1 MKLKRRAPSRRQSS
15 ESNRSSVPEGSARS
29 IPASAAERWRGKVAL
44 VTGASSGIGAAIA
57 VMLGELGLKVALAGR
72 DRRRLGVVAER
83 VRTAGGDGLVAAG
96 DQARMPGNAAIFQR
110 VRQRWGEVDVLVNCA
125 GMRGGISLLDD
136 PWPELQAAL
145 DLNVSSALW
154 CAREAVAGMQGKTE
168 GAIVNI
174 SSMVGHRVFPGVP
187 AMYAATKHALRILTD
202 GLRAEVSVRRLPIK
216 VALISPGLT
225 DTPWHRQQGSVRAGG
240 KNYPHAPLT
249 PRDVADTVRYVLETP
264 PGVQIRDILLCSSE
278 QPY

>member
-1 MKLKRRAPSRRQSS
+1 MI
-15 ESNRSSVPEGSARS
+15 
-29 IPASAAERWRGKVAL
+29 IPVSTLERWRGKVAL

-57 VMLGELGLKVALAGR
+57 ERLGELGMKVAIAGR
-72 DRRRLGVVAER
+72 DRQRLAAVADRVRAVNGGDRGGVLVVPCDQSRIAENRRMFER
-83 VRTAGGDGLVAAG
+83 VRRHWGD
-96 DQARMPGNAAIFQR
+96 
-110 VRQRWGEVDVLVNCA
+110 VDVLVNCA
-125 GMRGGISLLDD
+125 GIRGGISLLDAG
-136 PWPELQAAL
+136 WPDLQSAL
-145 DLNVSSALW
+145 DLNVSAALW
-154 CAREAVAGMQGKTE
+154 CAREAVSHMRRKSE

-202 GLRAEVSVRRLPIK
+202 GLRSEMAERRLPIK

-240 KNYPHAPLT
+240 RSYPHAPLT
-249 PRDVADTVRYVLETP
+249 PRHVADTVRYVLETP

>member
-1 MKLKRRAPSRRQSS
+1 MFVIVCDQTR
-15 ESNRSSVPEGSARS
+15 
-29 IPASAAERWRGKVAL
+29 
-44 VTGASSGIGAAIA
+44 VT
-57 VMLGELGLKVALAGR
+57 
-72 DRRRLGVVAER
+72 
-83 VRTAGGDGLVAAG
+83 
-96 DQARMPGNAAIFQR
+96 QNAAMFQR
-110 VRQRWGEVDVLVNCA
+110 VRQQWGSVDVLVNCA

-136 PWPELQAAL
+136 DWADLQAAL
-145 DLNVSSALW
+145 DLNVSAALW
-154 CAREAVAGMQGKTE
+154 CARAAFTHMQRKAE

-225 DTPWHRQQGSVRAGG
+225 DTPWHSQEGSVRAGG
-240 KNYPHAPLT
+240 KEYPHAPLA
-249 PRDVADTVRYVLETP
+249 PRDVAATVRYVLATP